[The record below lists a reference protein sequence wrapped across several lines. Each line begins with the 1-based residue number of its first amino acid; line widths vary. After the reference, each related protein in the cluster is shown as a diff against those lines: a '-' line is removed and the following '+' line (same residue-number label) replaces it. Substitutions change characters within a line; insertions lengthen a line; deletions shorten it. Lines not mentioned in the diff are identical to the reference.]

1 MKVVI
6 LCGGKGTRL
15 REETE
20 FKPKPM
26 VTVGGLPLLWH
37 IMKIYA
43 HYGHKDFILC
53 LGYKGEMI
61 KEWFLKYEELMHDFT
76 LSRRDG
82 ARRIEHHEPNRLED
96 WSITFADTGATTNTG
111 GRVAKIRKYLGK
123 DEDFFLT
130 YGDGV
135 ADIDI
140 NKTYA
145 AHKEKGKAVTVT
157 AIHLPFN
164 YGVMDV
170 ADGHARTFDEK
181 PVVYGR
187 INGGFFVCNQK
198 IFSYLSPDDS
208 CVLEHRLKDLARD
221 AQLAAYEHDGFWY
234 AVNTHKEWEEINRM
248 VEIGKTPWRVWER

>member
-61 KEWFLKYEELMHDFT
+61 KEWFLK
-76 LSRRDG
+76 
-82 ARRIEHHEPNRLED
+82 
-96 WSITFADTGATTNTG
+96 
-111 GRVAKIRKYLGK
+111 
-123 DEDFFLT
+123 DEDLFLT

-221 AQLAAYEHDGFWY
+221 AQLAADEPDGFWY